1 MQLKN
6 EIKREHFAHWIT
18 VPTRWG
24 EMDALGH
31 INHAM
36 YFRYIEEGRTT
47 WIDRMCSDW
56 EGLWQKQGLILAD
69 IQCSY
74 IKQLK
79 HPVTVEV
86 GTRIARIGGS
96 SMRVDAAVFEQGED
110 QAAAISKGVV
120 VWFDYELQKTASV
133 PGWLREK
140 IRKFE
145 PLKPEE

>member
-1 MQLKN
+1 MQD
-6 EIKREHFAHWIT
+6 ISRSRFSHWVT

-47 WIDRMCSDW
+47 WIDRLCGAR
-56 EGLWQKQGLILAD
+56 EGLWEKEGLILAD

-74 IKQLK
+74 LRQLK

-86 GTRIARIGGS
+86 GTRVTRIGGK
-96 SMRVDAAVFEQGED
+96 SMDIQAAVFPENVEQP
-110 QAAAISKGVV
+110 AAISRATV
-120 VWFDYELQKTASV
+120 VWFDYQAQKTAPV
-133 PGWLREK
+133 PDWLRAE
-140 IRKFE
+140 IRAME
-145 PLKPEE
+145 PEAPAE

>member
-1 MQLKN
+1 MKDVTRDQ
-6 EIKREHFAHWIT
+6 FAHWSTI
-18 VPTRWG
+18 PTRWG

-47 WIDRMCSDW
+47 WIARLFEGRD
-56 EGLWQKQGLILAD
+56 GLWEREGLILAD

-86 GTRIARIGGS
+86 GTRVSKIGRSSMVIHAGVFAEGS
-96 SMRVDAAVFEQGED
+96 SDPAAV
-110 QAAAISKGVV
+110 SKGVV
-120 VWFDYELQKTASV
+120 VWFDYDQQKTTPV
-133 PGWLREK
+133 PDWLRST
-140 IRKFE
+140 IRAFE
-145 PLKPEE
+145 PIAPDE

>member
-1 MQLKN
+1 MQAV
-6 EIKREHFAHWIT
+6 KREQYAHWNT

-47 WIDRMCSDW
+47 WIARLFKDRD
-56 EGLWQKQGLILAD
+56 GLWEKEGLILAD

-86 GTRIARIGGS
+86 GTRVSKIGRS
-96 SMRVDAAVFEQGED
+96 SMTIEAAVFEVGE
-110 QAAAISKGVV
+110 ASPAAISRGIV
-120 VWFDYELQKTASV
+120 VWFDYQQQQTAPV
-133 PGWLREK
+133 PDWLRDA
-140 IRKFE
+140 IRDME
-145 PLKPEE
+145 TLPPEE